1 MILVGIDVGGSGTRI
16 ALGGSVSARHD
27 LPELAASVVAAD
39 PRAAVTAMGE
49 HAARMAGGMP
59 IAAVAIG
66 AAGLTT
72 HAKGP
77 RALEGAA
84 RDAFGTDRAIVTSDI
99 VTAHLGALDG
109 APGAVLAAGTG
120 SIALGTDLAGAWH
133 RVDGW
138 GHLLG
143 DLGSGAWIGMEA
155 LRAAA
160 EHLDGRCDDAPGL
173 ADIATEAFGD
183 LVDWPAAVYPAV
195 DRARIF
201 GSLVPRVVECADHD
215 SRAARI
221 LDAAASHLAA
231 TLLAALADD
240 VPERVTLTGGLA
252 RADRITAPLL
262 ARVRAARPGVEV
274 VRALGS
280 PLDGAIAL
288 ADRLRENPDPLPGHT
303 RVV

>member
-16 ALGGSVSARHD
+16 ALGGSISARHD

-39 PRAAVTAMGE
+39 PRAAVTVMGE
-49 HAARMAGGMP
+49 HAARMADGVP

-72 HAKGP
+72 HAEGP
-77 RALEGAA
+77 PALEDAA
-84 RDAFGTDRAIVTSDI
+84 RGAFGTDRAIVTSDI
-99 VTAHLGALDG
+99 VTAHLGALG
-109 APGAVLAAGTG
+109 GTPGAVLAAGTG
-120 SIALGTDLAGAWH
+120 SIALGTDLADAWH

-160 EHLDGRCDDAPGL
+160 EHLDGRRDDAPGL
-173 ADIATEAFGD
+173 ADVATAAFGD

-201 GSLVPRVVECADHD
+201 GALVPHVVEAADD
-215 SRAARI
+215 DAQAARI
-221 LDAAASHLAA
+221 LDDAASHLAV

-252 RADRITAPLL
+252 RAHRITDPLL
-262 ARVRAARPGVEV
+262 TRVRSARPGVEI

-288 ADRLRENPDPLPGHT
+288 ADRLREHPDPLPGH
-303 RVV
+303 VQIV